1 MTVFLVDTNVLL
13 DITMDDPVWAAWSQ
27 QQIDEAGRVGRVVI
41 NPVIYA
47 ELSLA
52 FHTVEELDAELLAS
66 RLDVR
71 EIPRDALFLAARVFR
86 AYRRRGGTRTG
97 VLPDFFIG
105 AHAAV
110 EGMTLITRDLRRLG
124 WFPSLQVIAPVS

>member
-1 MTVFLVDTNVLL
+1 VTVFLVDSNVLL
-13 DITMDDPVWAAWSQ
+13 DITMEDSVWAAWSQ
-27 QQIDEAGRVGRVVI
+27 QQIDEAGRIGRVVI

-52 FHTVEELDAELLAS
+52 YHTVEELDAELLAA
-66 RLDVR
+66 RLDVQ
-71 EIPRDALFLAARVFR
+71 EIPREALFLAARVFR

-105 AHAAV
+105 AHASV
-110 EGMTLITRDLRRLG
+110 EGMTLITRDLRRRG
-124 WFPSLQVIAPVS
+124 WFPSLQVIAPLS

>member
-1 MTVFLVDTNVLL
+1 VTTFLVDSNVLL
-13 DITMDDPVWAAWSQ
+13 DVAMEDSVWAGWSQ
-27 QQIDEAGRVGRVVI
+27 RQVDEAGRVGRVVI

-52 FHTVEELDAELLAS
+52 YVTVEELDAGLSAT
-66 RLDVR
+66 RLEVC
-71 EIPRDALFLAARVFR
+71 EIPREALFLAARVFR

-105 AHAAV
+105 AHATI
-110 EGMTLITRDLRRLG
+110 EGMTLITRDLRRRE
-124 WFPSLQVIAPVS
+124 WFPSLQFIAPLS

>member
-1 MTVFLVDTNVLL
+1 VTIFLVDSNVLL
-13 DITMDDPVWAAWSQ
+13 DITMEDSVWAAWSQ
-27 QQIDEAGRVGRVVI
+27 RQIDEAGRVGRVVI

-52 FHTVEELDAELLAS
+52 YVTVEELDAELSAT
-66 RLDVR
+66 RLEVR
-71 EIPRDALFLAARVFR
+71 EIPREALFLAARVFR

-105 AHAAV
+105 AHASV
-110 EGMTLITRDLRRLG
+110 EGMTLITRDVRRRG
-124 WFPSLQVIAPVS
+124 WFPSLQVIAPLS

>member
-1 MTVFLVDTNVLL
+1 VTVFLADSNVLL
-13 DITMDDPVWAAWSQ
+13 DITMEDSVWAAWSQ
-27 QQIDEAGRVGRVVI
+27 RQIDEAARVGRVVI

-47 ELSLA
+47 EMSLA
-52 FHTVEELDAELLAS
+52 YATVEELDLELAAA
-66 RLDVR
+66 RLEVC

-86 AYRRRGGTRTG
+86 AYRRGGGTRIG

-110 EGMTLITRDLRRLG
+110 EGMTLITRDLRRRG
-124 WFPSLQVIAPVS
+124 WFPSLHVIAPLS